1 MKAKLTAAAAA
12 LFLATLPFA
21 AHADLPGH
29 HPAYLHALTDLRD
42 ARWNLEHRPG
52 DLAVTIHETAAIAE
66 IDRAIEEAKRAA
78 AEDAKN
84 LADRPHEDAHLNRPG
99 RLHHAAELLRKARG
113 DADQEEDNPQSREL
127 KHRVLHHIDEALHET
142 EKAIR
147 DVERNR

>member
-1 MKAKLTAAAAA
+1 MKAKLLAILA
-12 LFLATLPFA
+12 LALLPVCA
-21 AHADLPGH
+21 YADLPGH

-42 ARWNLEHRPG
+42 ARWMLEHRPG

-84 LADRPHEDAHLNRPG
+84 LADRPHEDAHLDRPG
-99 RLHHAAELLRKARG
+99 RLHHAAELLRKAHG
-113 DADQEEDNPQSREL
+113 DVDQEEDNPQSREL

-142 EKAIR
+142 EKAIH
-147 DVERNR
+147 DVEMRR